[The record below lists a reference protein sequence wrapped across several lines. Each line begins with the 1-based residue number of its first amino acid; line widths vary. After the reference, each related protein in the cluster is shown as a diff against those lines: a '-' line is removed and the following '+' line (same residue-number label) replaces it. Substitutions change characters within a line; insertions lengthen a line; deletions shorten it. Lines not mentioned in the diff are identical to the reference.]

1 MINKKSF
8 MLLYLECLYIYIYE
22 IGMNFIKVYF
32 NFMNSVYIVYEIY
45 CIYIL
50 IWQKVFIVVF
60 DWYSN
65 GWNLFIVIYMEFS
78 LFIMLFFN

>member
-1 MINKKSF
+1 

-32 NFMNSVYIVYEIY
+32 NFMNSVYKVYEIY

-50 IWQKVFIVVF
+50 IW
-60 DWYSN
+60 
-65 GWNLFIVIYMEFS
+65 
-78 LFIMLFFN
+78 